1 VRTCRFRHASR
12 DRYGQLEGTLV
23 RPLSAA
29 PWAGG
34 LPDGPPV
41 ALADVALL
49 APVEPSKVVCV
60 GRNYRA
66 HAKEMGNE
74 VPATPMLFLKP
85 PSAVVG
91 PQDAIRLPEQSKE
104 VQHEAELAVVI
115 GRTLS
120 RASAVEAKLAVF
132 GYTCLNDVTARDIQ
146 REEKQFTRAKGFDT
160 FCPIGPVVETA
171 LDPMDVSVVCRL
183 NGAEKQ
189 RGSTR
194 DMVFDPF
201 ALLSFISGVM
211 TLLPG
216 DVVST
221 GTPEGVG
228 QVAMAELN
236 RMMFVET
243 NPGPVKAAVALLGK
257 ASPEIRLPLAEPS
270 EASVAKVREAMVRF
284 GLKLA

>member
-1 VRTCRFRHASR
+1 VV
-12 DRYGQLEGTLV
+12 EGALV

-34 LPDGPPV
+34 LPDGAPV
-41 ALADVALL
+41 PLADVSFL
-49 APVEPSKVVCV
+49 APVEPSKIVCV

-66 HAKEMGNE
+66 HAKELGNE
-74 VPATPMLFLKP
+74 VPAVPMLFMKP
-85 PSAVVG
+85 PSAVIG
-91 PQDAIRLPEQSKE
+91 PQEAIRCPEQSKE
-104 VQHEAELAVVI
+104 VQHESELAVVM

-160 FCPIGPVVETA
+160 FCPIGPVIETV
-171 LDPMDVSVVCRL
+171 LDPMDLPVVCRV
-183 NGAEKQ
+183 NGVEKQ

-194 DMVFDPF
+194 DMVFDAF
-201 ALLSFISGVM
+201 ALVAFISGVM
-211 TLLPG
+211 TLWPG

-228 QVAMAELN
+228 PI
-236 RMMFVET
+236 RRGDWVEVEIGGIGVLR
-243 NPGPVKAAVALLGK
+243 NPVV
-257 ASPEIRLPLAEPS
+257 
-270 EASVAKVREAMVRF
+270 
-284 GLKLA
+284 